1 METVR
6 WLELA
11 QQFDKDNLKQID
23 ERFRIPY
30 TNGISVIY
38 VDVPRVYKRSIP
50 FLIENELW
58 ILEYLRETR
67 YVPLATR
74 FDKYT
79 LEIEF
84 IKSEPVTSA
93 TIFEYHC
100 NEFLK
105 ILEKSGITHGD
116 LTEANII
123 VRDNKPIV
131 IDWAESRLRGDPR
144 PAKRLEGDRYWMQK
158 AMENILGNK

>member
-1 METVR
+1 MDTPR

-11 QQFDKDNLKQID
+11 QQFDKDNLSHID
-23 ERFRIPY
+23 ERFMIPY

-38 VDVPRVYKRSIP
+38 VDMPFVYKRSIP
-50 FLIENELW
+50 FLIENEIYL
-58 ILEYLRETR
+58 LEQLRETR
-67 YVPLATR
+67 YVPLATK

-79 LEIEF
+79 LQIEF
-84 IKSEPVTSA
+84 IKDEPITNA

-100 NEFLK
+100 NEFLG
-105 ILEKSGITHGD
+105 ILEKLGITHGD

-123 VRDNKPIV
+123 VRDNKPMV

-144 PAKRLEGDRYWMQK
+144 PGKRMEGDGYWMQK
-158 AMENILGNK
+158 SMEKMLNE